1 MKKIVVK
8 IVGVLIVAII
18 LVQNTVVIAASQS
31 QLNNQKDQNNEKI
44 GEYKDQQKEIEA
56 QKSKTVKEVEDISS
70 KIDEYENQIA
80 ELDGKIGTLNSQ
92 IEESQNNL
100 NKAQEDFDKQ
110 EKLMEARLVAVQEQ
124 GDTSFLDVLLSSENI
139 VDLISRY
146 YFVTELV
153 SADTELL
160 EGIKKQKEEIQ
171 RAKEKLEAS
180 KKELDTAKASK
191 QGISTQLKTAKSQK
205 DQQVAQL
212 SEDEKALQA
221 KIDELNQSNK
231 EIDKK
236 IQEEIRK
243 AQEEANKNNGTGN
256 SGGNVQISSPSA
268 AGFILPIPV
277 AYKSPITAKMYY
289 PSSGRYH
296 GAYDFGAG
304 GINGQPVFAVADGTV
319 VISENLGNRS
329 YGNYILINHNN
340 GLFTLYAH
348 GQDGS
353 RMVSAGQKVKQGQ
366 QIMRVGNTGNS
377 SGPHLHF
384 EVGKY
389 PGTSANRVDPGP
401 YLPL

>member
-56 QKSKTVKEVEDISS
+56 EKSKTVKEVEDISS

-212 SEDEKALQA
+212 TEDEKALQA

-243 AQEEANKNNGTGN
+243 AQEAANNNNGSGS

-268 AGFILPIPV
+268 AGFILPVPV

-304 GINGQPVFAVADGTV
+304 GINGQPVYAVADGTV

-384 EVGKY
+384 EVRKY